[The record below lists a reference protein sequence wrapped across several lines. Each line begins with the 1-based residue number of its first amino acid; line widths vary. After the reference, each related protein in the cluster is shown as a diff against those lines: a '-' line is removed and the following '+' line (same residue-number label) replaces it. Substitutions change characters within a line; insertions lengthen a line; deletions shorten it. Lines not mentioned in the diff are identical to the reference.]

1 MNNQPIFT
9 LNNEEA
15 AKAGGGDFI
24 TETGYYFGQIDKA
37 EYVTAATGTR
47 GIELSVSTDGGK
59 ANYLTMYYAK
69 QDNSVINGGNNMI
82 QAIMAVTGCQ
92 QLTAIQQNGQNGVEH
107 IAPELTGKQLGFVLQ
122 KVLYTKNDG
131 TDGYKLQIVVVTNAQ
146 KQTAKE
152 MFEQKQAEKV
162 DKILLNLQDKDERT
176 AVQNNSQSQASN
188 SYQF

>member
-47 GIELSVSTDGGK
+47 GIELSISTDGGK

-69 QDNSVINGGNNMI
+69 QDNSLINGGNNMI

-92 QLTAIQQNGQNGVEH
+92 QLTAIQQSGQNGVEH

-131 TDGYKLQIVVVTNAQ
+131 SDGYKLQIVVVTNQQ

-152 MFEQKQAEKV
+152 MFEQKQADKV
-162 DKILLNLQDKDERT
+162 DKILSTIKDKDERQ
-176 AVQNNSQSQASN
+176 AQSSSQPQGGGYSP
-188 SYQF
+188 QF